1 MFIKRFTNAQKT
13 VPTEPGT
20 GEDALNKLT
29 KKQEQDLQSVQQFL
43 KVCNKL
49 QHVNNSTNS
58 L

>member
-29 KKQEQDLQSVQQFL
+29 KKQEQDLQDVQQFL

-49 QHVNNSTNS
+49 QYVNNS